1 MLNRARHHQGERTFM
16 TEKSTHRLTW
26 LGLAVSMLAVPAVFA
41 ETPAKPKADCSV
53 AEFSMG
59 LRFQQQSA
67 EIQALQLQ
75 AYNIATLKLDAA
87 VAAAK
92 DPSKLA
98 IVTDLDETVID
109 NSALLARDLANCHT
123 YDAWDTWLPWER
135 DGTPALIPGAKQFL
149 QHADSLG
156 VTIRYIS
163 DRADEQKKYTLAT
176 LAKLGLPQISEESV
190 LLLGPPKVER
200 RAIVSAD
207 HQIALMLGDTLHD
220 FDGRF
225 RKTPLA
231 DQRATVAAEAGKWGT
246 EWIVFPNAGY
256 GTWSKA
262 PLQGWDAKTVIEPW

>member
-1 MLNRARHHQGERTFM
+1 M
-16 TEKSTHRLTW
+16 TDKSINSLTW
-26 LGLAVSMLAVPAVFA
+26 LGLAASLLAMPAAFA
-41 ETPAKPKADCSV
+41 ETAAKPEAGCSV
-53 AEFSMG
+53 AEFTMG

-67 EIQALQLQ
+67 EVQALQLQ

-109 NSALLARDLANCHT
+109 NSALLARDLANCHI

-135 DGTPALIPGAKQFL
+135 DGTPLLIPGAKKFL
-149 QHADSLG
+149 EHADKLG
-156 VTIRYIS
+156 VTIRYLS
-163 DRADEQKKYTLAT
+163 DRADEQKPHTLAT
-176 LAKLGLPQISEESV
+176 LNKLGLPQVSADSV

-207 HQIALMLGDTLHD
+207 HQIVLLLGDTLHD

-231 DQRATVAAEAGKWGT
+231 DQRATVAAEADKWGT

-262 PLQGWDAKTVIEPW
+262 PLQGWEAKTVIEPW

>member
-1 MLNRARHHQGERTFM
+1 M
-16 TEKSTHRLTW
+16 TEKVGNRRIW
-26 LGLAVSMLAVPAVFA
+26 LGLAASLLAVPSAFA
-41 ETPAKPKADCSV
+41 DASAQGKQDCAV
-53 AEFSMG
+53 AEFTMG

-109 NSALLARDLANCHT
+109 NSALLARDLANCHQ

-135 DGTPALIPGAKQFL
+135 DGTPELIPGAKQFL
-149 QHADSLG
+149 EHADKLG

-176 LAKLGLPQISEESV
+176 LTKLGLPQVSAQSV
-190 LLLGPPKVER
+190 LLLGPPKIER

-207 HQIALMLGDTLHD
+207 HQIVLLLGDTLHD
-220 FDGRF
+220 FDARF
-225 RKTPLA
+225 RKTPL
-231 DQRATVAAEAGKWGT
+231 DEQRKTVAAEADKWGT

-262 PLQGWDAKTVIEPW
+262 PLKPWDAKQVVEPW

>member
-1 MLNRARHHQGERTFM
+1 M
-16 TEKSTHRLTW
+16 TEKSTNGLTW
-26 LGLAVSMLAVPAVFA
+26 LALAVSLLAIPTAFA
-41 ETPAKPKADCSV
+41 GSPAKPKTDCAV

-67 EIQALQLQ
+67 EVQALQLQ

-135 DGTPALIPGAKQFL
+135 DGNPVLIPGAKQFL

-163 DRADEQKKYTLAT
+163 DRAIEQKPYTLAT
-176 LAKLGLPQISEESV
+176 LRKLGLPQVSAESV
-190 LLLGPPKVER
+190 LPLGPPKVER

-207 HQIALMLGDTLHD
+207 HQIVLLLGDTLHD

-231 DQRATVAAEAGKWGT
+231 DQRATVAAEADKWGA

-262 PLQGWDAKTVIEPW
+262 PLQAWDAKTVIEAW

>member
-1 MLNRARHHQGERTFM
+1 M
-16 TEKSTHRLTW
+16 TEKTAKSAIW
-26 LGLAVSMLAVPAVFA
+26 LGLALALMGSPATFA
-41 ETPAKPKADCSV
+41 ETPAKPKTDCSV
-53 AEFSMG
+53 AEFTMG

-67 EIQALQLQ
+67 EVQSLQLQ

-149 QHADSLG
+149 EHADKLG

-176 LAKLGLPQISEESV
+176 LSKLGLPQISEESV

-207 HQIALMLGDTLHD
+207 HQIVLLLGDTLHD
-220 FDGRF
+220 FDARF

-246 EWIVFPNAGY
+246 EWIVFPNASY

-262 PLQGWDAKTVIEPW
+262 PLQGWDAKTVIQPW

>member
-1 MLNRARHHQGERTFM
+1 M
-16 TEKSTHRLTW
+16 TEKTAKSAIW
-26 LGLAVSMLAVPAVFA
+26 LGLALALVGSPAAFA
-41 ETPAKPKADCSV
+41 EAPAKPKADCTV
-53 AEFSMG
+53 AEFAMG

-67 EIQALQLQ
+67 EVQALQLQ

-135 DGTPALIPGAKQFL
+135 DGTPLLIPGAKQFL

-163 DRADEQKKYTLAT
+163 DRADEQKPYTLAT
-176 LAKLGLPQISEESV
+176 LSKLGLPQVSAESV

-207 HQIALMLGDTLHD
+207 HQIVLMLGDTLHD

-231 DQRATVAAEAGKWGT
+231 EQRATVAAEAGKWGT

-262 PLQGWDAKTVIEPW
+262 PLQAWEAETVIETW

>member
-1 MLNRARHHQGERTFM
+1 M
-16 TEKSTHRLTW
+16 TEKTVNSVTW
-26 LGLAVSMLAVPAVFA
+26 LGLAVSLLF
-41 ETPAKPKADCSV
+41 TPAAFADTAAKPQKDCAV
-53 AEFSMG
+53 GEFAMG

-75 AYNIATLKLDAA
+75 AYNIATEKLDKA

-98 IVTDLDETVID
+98 VVTDLDETVLD
-109 NSALLARDLANCHT
+109 NSALMARDLANCHQ

-135 DGTPALIPGAKQFL
+135 DGMPGLIPGAKQFL
-149 QHADSLG
+149 QHADKLG

-176 LAKLGLPQISEESV
+176 LSKLGLPQIAEDSV

-200 RAIVSAD
+200 RAIVGAD
-207 HQIALMLGDTLHD
+207 HQVVLLLGDTLHD
-220 FDGRF
+220 FDARF
-225 RKTPLA
+225 RKTPL
-231 DQRATVAAEAGKWGT
+231 DQQRQTVAGETGKWGT
-246 EWIVFPNAGY
+246 EWIVFPNATY

-262 PLQGWDAKTVIEPW
+262 PLQSWAAEPVVEPW

>member
-1 MLNRARHHQGERTFM
+1 M
-16 TEKSTHRLTW
+16 TEKTAKSAIW
-26 LGLAVSMLAVPAVFA
+26 LGLALALVGSPATFA
-41 ETPAKPKADCSV
+41 DAKAQPKADCAV
-53 AEFSMG
+53 AEFAMG

-75 AYNIATLKLDAA
+75 AYNIATQKLDAA
-87 VAAAK
+87 VATAK

-109 NSALLARDLANCHT
+109 NSALLARDLANCHA
-123 YDAWDTWLPWER
+123 YDTWDTWLPWER
-135 DGTPALIPGAKQFL
+135 DGTPQLIPGAKQFL

-163 DRADEQKKYTLAT
+163 DRADEQKPYTLAT
-176 LAKLGLPQISEESV
+176 LNKLGLPQVSAESV

-207 HQIALMLGDTLHD
+207 HQIVLLLGDTLHD
-220 FDGRF
+220 FDARF

-231 DQRATVAAEAGKWGT
+231 DQRATVAAEGGKWGT

-262 PLQGWDAKTVIEPW
+262 PLQAWEAKTVIEAW

>member
-1 MLNRARHHQGERTFM
+1 MIDKPTNG
-16 TEKSTHRLTW
+16 LTW
-26 LGLAVSMLAVPAVFA
+26 LSLAVSLLTIPAAFA
-41 ETPAKPKADCSV
+41 DAPGQAKADCAV
-53 AEFSMG
+53 AEFTMG

-92 DPSKLA
+92 DPAKLA

-135 DGTPALIPGAKQFL
+135 AGTPTLIPGAKKFL
-149 QHADSLG
+149 EHADSLG
-156 VTIRYIS
+156 VTIRYVS
-163 DRADEQKKYTLAT
+163 DRADEQKSYTVAT
-176 LAKLGLPQISEESV
+176 LSKLGLPQVSAESV

-207 HQIALMLGDTLHD
+207 HQIVLLLGDTLHD

-231 DQRATVAAEAGKWGT
+231 EQRATVAAEADKWGAD
-246 EWIVFPNAGY
+246 WIVFPNAGY
-256 GTWSKA
+256 GTWSNA
-262 PLQGWDAKTVIEPW
+262 PLKAWKAETVIEPW